1 MQRLRQ
7 ASKLVSVC
15 LAFFMFFL
23 SGPYQS
29 AVAAIIGTEAV
40 LNRTQGQ
47 EAREYVNSLI
57 TREDVQATLITQG
70 IDPMEAKIR
79 ICSLSDAEVI
89 DLAER
94 IDQLPA
100 PGGFFETFLIA
111 VFLIF
116 LILLFTD
123 LAGYTDVFPFVKKDG
138 SKIKDRSPTVLETG
152 RREDIKASSGKVETK
167 PDENIIIYFNHDSN
181 ELSQKAIEK
190 LDRVAEFM
198 AKNPEANVKIK
209 GFSNSSGTSSDDQ
222 TVSDLDQMVSEIR
235 ATTVKGYLVEK
246 GVDPARISTIGL
258 GSQDSIKSNEADGK
272 NKLRHRV
279 EIEFNL
285 GSTH

>member
-1 MQRLRQ
+1 M
-7 ASKLVSVC
+7 SVF

-111 VFLIF
+111 AFLIF

-123 LAGYTDVFPFVKKDG
+123 IAGYTDVFPFIKKDAP
-138 SKIKDRSPTVLETG
+138 KIKDRSPTPSEGG
-152 RREDIKASSGKVETK
+152 RREDIKASSEKVEIK
-167 PDENIIIYFNHDSN
+167 PDENFIIYFNHDSN
-181 ELSQKAIEK
+181 ELSQKAIKK
-190 LDRVAEFM
+190 LDRFAEFM
-198 AKNPEANVKIK
+198 AKNPETIAHIK
-209 GFSNSSGTSSDDQ
+209 GFSDSTGTSSDDQ
-222 TVSDLDQMVSEIR
+222 TVSELDQMVSEIR
-235 ATTVKGYLVEK
+235 ATTVKGYLVGK

-258 GSQDSIKSNEADGK
+258 GSRDSTPNNGTDEK
-272 NKLRHRV
+272 NRFRHRV

-285 GSTH
+285 RSTH